1 MLAFRS
7 FVSLVLTALVVAA
20 LSAREAARA
29 AEIDPALVAAA
40 KREGRLTLYTPL
52 IVDQIGRPLVAAFR
66 AKYGI
71 AVDYQRMD
79 SNQVILKVLNE
90 FRARRAVGDVITTSL
105 GIQALISAKAIK
117 PFKSVSADE
126 LPARYKDPNGYWTSV
141 RLHVFGPAINT
152 NLVRAEDRPKTFDDL
167 LDPKWAGKMVWR
179 RSNMTGSAGFI
190 ANILAT
196 RGEQQGMEYL
206 RRLARQRVI
215 AVSISDRALLD
226 QVIAGEYAM
235 AIAMT
240 NHNIEISRKQGAPV
254 AWIPLEPALMTSEQI
269 GLTTLAPHPNAAML
283 FVEYALSKEG
293 QTVFQNAGYIPA
305 HPAVPPLD
313 PELLPATGGFKANV
327 FAPVTVEQNLK
338 RWDDI
343 YDQLF
348 R

>member
-1 MLAFRS
+1 MQAFRS
-7 FVSLVLTALVVAA
+7 SFSLLLFAFLLVV
-20 LSAREAARA
+20 LSAREPMRA

-40 KREGRLTLYTPL
+40 KREGRLTFYSPL
-52 IVDQIGRPLVAAFR
+52 ITDQIVRPLTTAFR

-71 AVDYQRMD
+71 QVDALRMD
-79 SNQVILKVLNE
+79 SNQVILKILNE
-90 FRARRAVGDVITTSL
+90 NRARRVVGDVITTSL

-126 LPARYKDPNGYWTSV
+126 LPAQYKDPNGYWASI
-141 RLHVFGPAINT
+141 RLHVFGPAVNT
-152 NLVRAEDRPKTFDDL
+152 NVVKPEDRPKTYDDL
-167 LDPKWAGKMVWR
+167 LDPKWVGKMVWR
-179 RSNMTGSAGFI
+179 RQNMTGSTGFI

-196 RGEQQGMEYL
+196 KGEQQGMEYL
-206 RRLARQRVI
+206 RKLARQRI
-215 AVSISDRALLD
+215 ITVSISDRALLD
-226 QVIAGEYAM
+226 QVIAGEYTM

-240 NHNIEISRKQGAPV
+240 NHNIEISRKEGAPI

-269 GLTTLAPHPNAAML
+269 GLTTLSPHPNAGLL
-283 FVEYALSKEG
+283 FVEYALSREG
-293 QTVFQNAGYIPA
+293 QTVFQKSGYIPS

-313 PELLPATGGFKANV
+313 PKLLPATGGFKANV
-327 FAPVTVEQNLK
+327 FAPMTVEQNLK

>member
-1 MLAFRS
+1 MQAFRS
-7 FVSLVLTALVVAA
+7 SLASLLFALLLA
-20 LSAREAARA
+20 LSLREPARA
-29 AEIDPALVAAA
+29 AEISPELIAAA
-40 KREGRLTLYTPL
+40 KKEGRVTFYTPL
-52 IVDQIGRPLVAAFR
+52 IVDQIVRPLTAAFR

-71 AVDYQRMD
+71 QVDYLRMD
-79 SNQVILKVLNE
+79 SNQVVLKVLNE
-90 FRARRAVGDVITTSL
+90 YRARRTVGDVITTSL
-105 GIQALISAKAIK
+105 GIDALIASKSLR
-117 PFKSVSADE
+117 PFRSVSAAE
-126 LPARYKDPNGYWTSV
+126 LPAQYKDPNGYWASV

-152 NLVRAEDRPKTFDDL
+152 NLVKEADRPKTYDDL
-167 LDPKWAGKMVWR
+167 LDPKWVGKMVWR

-206 RRLARQRVI
+206 RKLARQRVI

-226 QVIAGEYAM
+226 QVIAGEYTM

-240 NHNIEISRKQGAPV
+240 NHNIDISRKEGAPL

-269 GLTTLAPHPNAAML
+269 ALTTLGPHPNAGLL
-283 FVEYALSKEG
+283 FVEYALSREG
-293 QTVFQNAGYIPA
+293 QTVFQKSGYIPS
-305 HPAVPPLD
+305 HPSVPPLD
-313 PELLPATGGFKANV
+313 PKLLPATGGFKANV
-327 FAPVTVEQNLK
+327 FAPVTVEKNLK

>member
-52 IVDQIGRPLVAAFR
+52 IIDQIGRPLVAAFR
-66 AKYGI
+66 TKYGI